1 MRDVITV
8 VSGFGRCGSTL
19 MMRLV
24 RAAGIPVVADSME
37 GGLEYGPALKLPK
50 ESEWLKGC
58 IGKAVKIL
66 DPQRYTPPAG
76 LPYRFIWLD
85 RDPTQQAKSQI
96 KMLQT
101 IFGAACVR
109 NEPAVLARSMVR
121 DRPTAIAAMQKLSKE
136 VAVFRFEDLIESP
149 VLQCLRLVNW
159 LDVPASGSLLASI
172 IRKRETDCLPYM
184 AELDDLKARAS

>member
-1 MRDVITV
+1 MKDVITV

-19 MMRLV
+19 MMRLIH
-24 RAAGIPVVADSME
+24 AAGIPVVADSME

-58 IGKAVKIL
+58 IGKVVKIL
-66 DPQRYTPPAG
+66 DPQRYTPPPG
-76 LPYRFIWLD
+76 LPYRFIWLN

-149 VLQCLRLVNW
+149 VMQCMRLAGW
-159 LDVPASGSLLASI
+159 LGKSVDVAALASI
-172 IRKRETDCLPYM
+172 IRNRETDCLPYM

>member
-1 MRDVITV
+1 MKDVITV

-19 MMRLV
+19 MMRLIH
-24 RAAGIPVVADSME
+24 AAGIPVVADSME

-85 RDPTQQAKSQI
+85 RDPTQQAKS
-96 KMLQT
+96 
-101 IFGAACVR
+101 
-109 NEPAVLARSMVR
+109 RSMVR
-121 DRPTAIAAMQKLSKE
+121 DRPLAIGAMQKLSKE

-149 VLQCLRLVNW
+149 NVQCLRLVNW
-159 LDVPASGSLLASI
+159 LDAPASGSLLASI
-172 IRKRETDCLPYM
+172 IRKRGTDCLSYM
-184 AELDDLKARAS
+184 AELDDLKARSA